1 MKKLEWLG
9 LFLIL
14 SLGFFLRVW
23 QLGETPKGFFCDE
36 ASLGYDAYSLMLTGK
51 DQFGKTLP
59 ILFRS
64 FVDFKPPFYTFLLV
78 PIYKILG
85 MSVWSTRFLSVIAG
99 MVVIWFSF
107 WIVKNLSKN
116 IRLSL
121 IITLLLAVS
130 PWQIMVSRT
139 SYETNLALAF
149 LMVMIWSFYKSRENK
164 KWLIITALMAG
175 LSFLTYHSERVI
187 TPLILLCL
195 VIKQRKNIF
204 KKKNIIVLG
213 LAVLVGLVLVLPT
226 VKLMTTPGFLSR
238 LNSLSILS
246 GEVKKPWG
254 FDDNLNGWKN
264 FVFNNSIELKLRE
277 FASLYTSYF
286 SPRYLFGLGDPG
298 PRSSYPDLAPFLA
311 WQLPFGV
318 TGLVWLWKKNKTKED
333 KELKFLIVLMM
344 VVSAIPAAITRDPF
358 SSIRALPL
366 VWPLIILIAIG
377 VEIFLEK
384 FNNLG
389 KIILMFLVVWSLG
402 RIYLS
407 VFKFND
413 YFRGYAW
420 EEGVEEMVNQ
430 IREKDLPIVVDNARG
445 EIYSQILFFTQADP
459 KKYQEE
465 NFEVTDKNYYTN
477 MERVKSKQINNI
489 SVRPIIW
496 EKDIYKNQILVG
508 DSLSI
513 NEEQMAE
520 HCLTVLFEVK
530 DKEGKIIFRGV
541 KTHPEDKF
549 KFDIGSKVNGKIV
562 KGCVITT
569 P

>member
-1 MKKLEWLG
+1 MKKIEWLW
-9 LFLIL
+9 LVLIL
-14 SLGFFLRVW
+14 VLGIFLRFW
-23 QLGETPKGFFCDE
+23 HLCETPKGFYLDE
-36 ASLGYDAYSLMLTGK
+36 AALGYNAFSIMNTGRDEYGMK
-51 DQFGKTLP
+51 WPL
-59 ILFRS
+59 LFRS
-64 FVDFKPPFYTFLLV
+64 FGDFKAPVYTYLLI
-78 PIYKILG
+78 PIYKLIG
-85 MSVWSTRFLSVIAG
+85 MNVWSTRFLSALTGVII
-99 MVVIWFSF
+99 IWLSF
-107 WIVKNLSKN
+107 WLIKNLSKN
-116 IRLSL
+116 TRLGLIVSL
-121 IITLLLAVS
+121 LVAIS
-130 PWQIMVSRT
+130 PWQIIFSRT
-139 SYETNLALAF
+139 SYETNVSLMF
-149 LMVMIWSFYKSRENK
+149 LLIMIWSFYKSRKNK
-164 KWLIITALMAG
+164 KWLVITALMAG

-195 VIKQRKNIF
+195 VIKERKNIF
-204 KKKNIIVLG
+204 KKENTVVLS
-213 LAVLVGLVLVLPT
+213 LAVLVGLALVLPT

-246 GEVKKPWG
+246 GEIKKPWG
-254 FDDNLNGWKN
+254 FDENLNGGKN

-298 PRSSYPDLAPFLA
+298 PRSSYPDLAPFLY
-311 WQLPFGV
+311 WQLPFWV
-318 TGLVWLWKKNKTKED
+318 VGLTWLWKKNKTKEE
-333 KELKFLIVLMM
+333 KELKFLTILMM
-344 VVSAIPAAITRDPF
+344 VVSPIPAAITRDPF

-366 VWPLIILIAIG
+366 SFPLIILIAMG
-377 VEIFLEK
+377 GEIFLKK
-384 FNNLG
+384 FKNLG
-389 KIILMFLVVWSLG
+389 KIILALLVIWSLG

-420 EEGVEEMVNQ
+420 EEGIEEMVSQ
-430 IREKDLPIVVDNARG
+430 IKEKDLPIVVDNARG

-477 MERVKSKQINNI
+477 MERIKSKQINNI
-489 SVRPIIW
+489 SVRSINW

-508 DSLSI
+508 DILSI
-513 NEEQMAE
+513 SEEQIAE